1 MKKLDFTQEKY
12 DNYYSYKESSYGE
25 ILYNKT
31 VTAEMCQ
38 ALGEEADRLIPIAKA
53 CVDALGDSASDDLK
67 KLLDYTEKYRSSV
80 TGENYDTLSLNL
92 PSDVESSTISDTIKN
107 RGILLYD
114 ACKYADFVVQQ
125 CALIALK
132 NSNYVKDIRNDKE
145 NYQYISAQ
153 FDALKTADDSYAAG
167 QQAYNTLINKTLPA
181 ASQYSIND
189 IVAIVCYDKLVGF
202 VGYDNFMDGIIW
214 SSNIDSKFKWLIKM
228 YYFDKDN
235 MFQYILQ
242 YAKAGF
248 QSDSDLSDNISTVF
262 SLYNI
267 NYLLDLTDEL
277 INTLCL
283 ISVDLKLNETPS
295 TTSTDVFQTGNTYQ
309 IFETTDQKIYW
320 GTSEDA
326 DKLVFEIPIDFPEQT
341 TDGAKITNI
350 KISDVYKNPDYL
362 ATENATTENATSGT

>member
-31 VTAEMCQ
+31 VTTEMCIEI
-38 ALGEEADRLIPIAKA
+38 GEEADGLIPIAKA

-189 IVAIVCYDKLVGF
+189 IVAIVCYDKLVG
-202 VGYDNFMDGIIW
+202 YDVFFDGIIC

-248 QSDSDLSDNISTVF
+248 QSDSDLSNNISTGF
-262 SLYNI
+262 SGYNI

-320 GTSEDA
+320 GTGEDA
-326 DKLVFEIPIDFPEQT
+326 DKLVFEIPMDFPEQT